1 MITFETLVRIERPVE
16 EVFAYLAEPLNFP
29 RWNSA
34 VHAVRK
40 LSADEPGR
48 GSTYLMERRLPVGRV
63 VNELEVT
70 MTRSPEFAIRTTSG
84 VHVALEARA
93 LPAAQRFTGDAWLDV
108 CPAFRLPP
116 DVRAL
121 PAIEAFVRTELGK
134 LGLMLGTLL
143 PLGGSYA
150 PTIGATPEQ
159 VTPFVAVLE
168 KAPSA
173 ETPLAFE
180 PLAALHARINE
191 VLDGHLKLAVL
202 RLMHALGG

>member
-84 VHVALEARA
+84 PTPFAYRYLLSSDNGGTIVRL
-93 LPAAQRFTGDAWLDV
+93 DAEV
-108 CPAFRLPP
+108 
-116 DVRAL
+116 
-121 PAIEAFVRTELGK
+121 ELGRIGV
-134 LGLMLGTLL
+134 LGGLMRKTVRSGVDTNLATLKRTL
-143 PLGGSYA
+143 EGG
-150 PTIGATPEQ
+150 
-159 VTPFVAVLE
+159 V
-168 KAPSA
+168 PS
-173 ETPLAFE
+173 
-180 PLAALHARINE
+180 
-191 VLDGHLKLAVL
+191 
-202 RLMHALGG
+202 